1 MLSSRVFKE
10 VGSSSNN
17 GGTMKNISATALVNE
32 QRNRLERLNK
42 EAGRCSVSLS
52 NAVNVAVQ
60 DLKPPKAIRAQQEQ
74 QRRRDEKKQ
83 LKRKAAEVTTTAG
96 TSTLA
101 PFTTALKAPTTLS
114 ATTSSTETA
123 AGKVKKSK
131 KSSKFDITKVK
142 SIPTNSE
149 CIELDTLTIHHSQ
162 PMWLTRMQNYTIIS
176 TADFTPFVK
185 YAPLDLHETLHKNWL
200 YAVLTAYGA
209 SAEATVRPE
218 NILQRVYAG
227 QCLAYRL
234 THVSIM
240 GTDAYYCGFIPTV
253 WNAKNHSR
261 LHPHVHRENLMSSKA
276 EWPRK
281 LYISLEYKGPCNCTL
296 LEASRKKQPP
306 TNVEL
311 CSRWLVQLR
320 NTVTQ
325 RVYCLRE
332 IPWRKI
338 YVMMGA
344 KIEDKV
350 ADSED
355 EGGEGE
361 VRPAQRSCV
370 VCAQCYECSK
380 RVDFCRR
387 HKTCNHT
394 QAALWDLK
402 LDETTGQVIAVTT
415 SKEAALTVARQNEE
429 DDCDDER
436 GEDGDGDMMDVSA
449 IKRKCD
455 EAMVR
460 NTKIKTCSRYK
471 P

>member
-1 MLSSRVFKE
+1 MLSSRVFKDT
-10 VGSSSNN
+10 GCSSSKR

-60 DLKPPKAIRAQQEQ
+60 DLKPPKTIRAQQEQ
-74 QRRRDEKKQ
+74 QRRREEKKQ
-83 LKRKAAEVTTTAG
+83 LKRKSIEVI
-96 TSTLA
+96 STMTPVA
-101 PFTTALKAPTTLS
+101 PLNI
-114 ATTSSTETA
+114 TTSSSSTA
-123 AGKVKKSK
+123 SGTDAAASVIKKGR

-162 PMWLTRMQNYTIIS
+162 PMWLTQMKNYTIIS

-185 YAPLDLHETLHKNWL
+185 HAPIDLHETLHKNWL

-306 TNVEL
+306 TNIEL

-332 IPWRKI
+332 IPWHKI

-361 VRPAQRSCV
+361 IRPAQRSCV

-387 HKTCNHT
+387 HKVCNHT

-415 SKEAALTVARQNEE
+415 SKEAASIVAQQNDE

-436 GEDGDGDMMDVSA
+436 GEDRDSNMLSESI